1 MKGLKLIIGRFY
13 LVEGESKMY
22 LGKYKLEYRFHSNS
36 SCGMTLT
43 ETKLKT
49 IKQQRYENI

>member
-22 LGKYKLEYRFHSNS
+22 LGKYKLGYRFHSNS
-36 SCGMTLT
+36 SCGITLT